1 MLYPLSYEGAPLY
14 STGFACDA
22 GVMTVWIDQP
32 LWPAHGTMFAH
43 MVSDFRLDELHD
55 VARRTGLSP
64 RAFDQDHYD
73 VPAHLIEVAVAHG
86 ARQVSANELVRRL
99 IASPLRIPAKERPAK
114 IRARLLRDW
123 EALAPGHPELGR
135 VLLGRWE
142 APNRG
147 YHSSVH
153 LGEVLEH
160 LAVLTQDGPSEASSS
175 RILRAAA
182 WYHDAIYDGVPGQDE
197 TRSAQLCGRELEGI
211 MVPDELSRAVGLIE
225 ATADHTQECRDP
237 LWPLFHDADLGILA
251 APGARYDRYAADV
264 RAEYAHVPDR
274 EFCAARA
281 TILEGFLAQ
290 DRMFLTRGARDRWE
304 ARARA
309 NVAAEVRRLREF

>member
-14 STGFACDA
+14 STAFAWDA

-43 MVSDFRLDELHD
+43 MVSDFRLEELHD
-55 VARRTGLSP
+55 LARRTGLSP
-64 RAFDQDHYD
+64 KAFDQDHYD
-73 VPAHLIEVAVAHG
+73 VPAHLIETAVAQG

-123 EALAPGHPELGR
+123 EALAPGHPDVGR
-135 VLLGRWE
+135 ALLARWE
-142 APNRG
+142 APDRG

-160 LAVLTQDGPSEASSS
+160 LAFLTGAAEPASS

-182 WYHDAIYDGVPGQDE
+182 WYHDAIYDGVPGWDE
-197 TRSAQLCGRELEGI
+197 ARSAQLCGRELEDI
-211 MVPDELSRAVGLIE
+211 LPPEELARAVSLIE
-225 ATADHTQECRDP
+225 ATGDHTKDNEDP

-251 APGARYDRYAADV
+251 APEARYDRYAAAV

-274 EFCAARA
+274 EFRAARA
-281 TILEGFLAQ
+281 DILEGFLGQ
-290 DRMFLTRGARDRWE
+290 KRIYLTPRARESWE
-304 ARARA
+304 DRARA
-309 NVAAEVRRLREF
+309 NVAAEVRRLRAA